1 MTLNK
6 GECYSMFKRTESISF
21 NDFMSGD
28 YKKTKKPK
36 NQKKLQRKAFVTGS
50 LIPLALASPKVFAS
64 ESINQCGKVLA
75 VSAPQAIPAN
85 AITDKAMGELIS
97 AMASLFDPIIDLVV
111 TVSFPVASAMI
122 VFKLFMGFFR
132 DQGEVWEGIGK
143 ISLVYVLI
151 QMSPIFIK
159 ILKQLGTLA
168 VGI

>member
-1 MTLNK
+1 
-6 GECYSMFKRTESISF
+6 MFKRTETIKFS
-21 NDFMSGD
+21 DFMSGE
-28 YKKTKKPK
+28 YKTIKKAEKPRTKL
-36 NQKKLQRKAFVTGS
+36 NMKAIATGS
-50 LIPLALASPKVFAS
+50 LLPLAFGPKVFAA
-64 ESINQCGKVLA
+64 ESVNQCGNA
-75 VSAPQAIPAN
+75 VMAVTAPQAIPA
-85 AITDKAMGELIS
+85 AGIADKAAGEIIA
-97 AMASLFDPIIDLVV
+97 AMAHIFDPLIDLVV
-111 TVSFPVASAMI
+111 TISFPVASAMI